1 MQDDQEF
8 LDFEL
13 RDGLEQNTMLK
24 LQLAKQL
31 ALLDQQST
39 ENNEAKGS
47 LSGFIDGVRR
57 SLAEG
62 DIDVQMPR

>member
-31 ALLDQQST
+31 ALLDQQSA
-39 ENNEAKGS
+39 ENNEAKES